1 MSAPLTLNKFVPRMD
16 SGQVQAQRSCITGQ
30 GSAYRRRWLRD
41 QLRSRLR
48 QRERAMPQPHQP
60 FNYIPPAYI
69 TPITCPY
76 CGGSAPI
83 VRRTPHPAVKGELR
97 TFECRECLKQTEMTV
112 KD

>member
-1 MSAPLTLNKFVPRMD
+1 MTPRWMNHATVSSTIKVGNSAPSTKN
-16 SGQVQAQRSCITGQ
+16 A
-30 GSAYRRRWLRD
+30 AA
-41 QLRSRLR
+41 

-60 FNYIPPAYI
+60 FSYIPPAYI
-69 TPITCPY
+69 TPIICPY